1 MPRKNSVGDGGS
13 ASQKRAL
20 GALPDAVRAT
30 KKSSKQV
37 ASGTTAEKGA
47 ADKDKPTTNRNLA
60 QGKESNAVRTATS
73 YFDPVW
79 NTFSK
84 HTDGSMQ
91 WIPKQIVAIGED
103 FHSQVGEGKVRT
115 TLYKVRWEGYDKKD
129 DTWEPITHLQ
139 GYATMVKAFKE
150 SHAKDVEKLA
160 ADRVREAEK
169 KAKDNAAST
178 PKHTVLSMTGLTS
191 AVWTLG
197 MFEMVSGESCQC
209 IHRTKQKNPCDVAV
223 RHAAC
228 TVPTCGFV
236 VRYQNTSNLEQ
247 HYIRGGPDHK
257 ELADRLAGMQQLDRQ
272 EKLASGADGR
282 MVLSRTF
289 NAPAFTAEKK
299 ALCDMKFVKWL
310 VRKSRAL
317 TMGRQDDELNEFIEE
332 VTDGAYTL
340 PCYEV
345 ILKLVKQMQAWG
357 DARIKKIVQVL
368 AGGTGVRI
376 LY

>member
-1 MPRKNSVGDGGS
+1 MRKMLRNW
-13 ASQKRAL
+13 L
-20 GALPDAVRAT
+20 LTECVR
-30 KKSSKQV
+30 
-37 ASGTTAEKGA
+37 
-47 ADKDKPTTNRNLA
+47 
-60 QGKESNAVRTATS
+60 
-73 YFDPVW
+73 
-79 NTFSK
+79 
-84 HTDGSMQ
+84 
-91 WIPKQIVAIGED
+91 
-103 FHSQVGEGKVRT
+103 
-115 TLYKVRWEGYDKKD
+115 
-129 DTWEPITHLQ
+129 
-139 GYATMVKAFKE
+139 
-150 SHAKDVEKLA
+150 
-160 ADRVREAEK
+160 AEK

-178 PKHTVLSMTGLTS
+178 PKHTVLSMAGLTS

-247 HYIRGGPDHK
+247 HYIRGGHDHA
-257 ELADRLAGMQQLDRQ
+257 ELADRLAAMQQLERQ

-317 TMGRQDDELNEFIEE
+317 TMGRQDDELNEFIEQ

-357 DARIKKIVQVL
+357 DTRIKKIVQVL
-368 AGGTGVRI
+368 AAEGIKISIAADIWYSYALNSACSILLQYTMNNTLTISSVSGGRTVFLCWESRVMQSYKSTASMSC
-376 LY
+376 LRCCWVQLRSEM